1 MTRRAAMHGYRAAR
15 AARRSSALLVCLF
28 AAGAAAAAETPVESA
43 APIAVDARIAPADAG
58 ADIGTLTL
66 ALGAGQLGT
75 EPLYAFRLAWLPT
88 PRLGF
93 EASLA
98 HNPSGATHAAL
109 HHLDGVVRLA
119 NLGRLH
125 PFALAGLGTIHVF
138 PGTAIN
144 AKSVT
149 KLLLDCGGGTHLF
162 VRDDVALRFEG
173 RATWIVDQ
181 QQDHRGMLDYAQWS
195 VGLTFFRSI
204 AAP

>member
-1 MTRRAAMHGYRAAR
+1 MLTAAILRAAV
-15 AARRSSALLVCLF
+15 LLLACSVS
-28 AAGAAAAAETPVESA
+28 AGAPVHASDETPVAA
-43 APIAVDARIAPADAG
+43 APEAATP
-58 ADIGTLTL
+58 GTLTL

-98 HNPSGATHAAL
+98 HNPSSATHAAL
-109 HHLDGVVRLA
+109 HHLDGVVNLA
-119 NLGRLH
+119 SLGRVR
-125 PFALAGLGTIHVF
+125 PFAVAGLGTIHVF
-138 PGTAIN
+138 PGTALN

-181 QQDHRGMLDYAQWS
+181 QQDHRGVLDYAQWS
-195 VGLTFFRSI
+195 VGLTFFRST